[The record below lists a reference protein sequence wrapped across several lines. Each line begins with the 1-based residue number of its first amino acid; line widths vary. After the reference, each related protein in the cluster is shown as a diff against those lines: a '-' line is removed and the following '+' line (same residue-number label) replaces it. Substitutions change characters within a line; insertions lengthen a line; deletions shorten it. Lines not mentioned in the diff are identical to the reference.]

1 MKAIVCEMC
10 SSHDIVKKDGM
21 YICESCGTKYTT
33 EEAKKMMVD
42 ISGSTVKIDT
52 SDKLKNMY
60 EVARRAKDDN
70 NSETAAK
77 YYDMILMEDPSSWEA
92 TFYSSYFS
100 AMQTKIINIASA
112 AYKVKNSS
120 VTAIQMIKDNV
131 ADESEQDEAVSQ
143 LVASIVIIGTMLHSS
158 ALKTY
163 KGTTFNDASYEQK
176 HQQEYIDRAV
186 AVKDMLYATGDQ
198 IEKLFTSEKAL
209 KLAALCW
216 EQGVDVNRAY
226 IYCLNQESKEYN
238 NKIINTY
245 VDKACKYDDAYAQKT
260 AVKIRKARIAE
271 IDRELG
277 KIKVNYNP
285 GVLGFTIVFAV
296 AYIICSIVAGVT
308 DEYALFWIILK
319 WICGPVAVLSFCFI
333 FRSKSSQEE
342 QKKKIEEL
350 QKEKEELEKQINK

>member
-42 ISGSTVKIDT
+42 ITGSTVKIDT

-70 NSETAAK
+70 NAETAAK

-92 TFYSSYFS
+92 TFYSSYFT
-100 AMQTKIINIASA
+100 AMQTKIMNIASA
-112 AYKVKNSS
+112 AYKVKNSA

-131 ADESEQDEAVSQ
+131 TDEAEQDEAVSH
-143 LVASIVIIGTMLHSS
+143 LVASLVIIGTMFHSS
-158 ALKTY
+158 ALNTY
-163 KGTTFNDASYEQK
+163 KGTTFNNANYEQK

-216 EQGVDVNRAY
+216 KQGIDVNRTY

-238 NKIINTY
+238 RKMINAY
-245 VDKACKYDDAYAQKT
+245 VDKVCKYDSAYAH
-260 AVKIRKARIAE
+260 KIKNAPRIAE
-271 IDRELG
+271 INKELR
-277 KIKVNYNP
+277 KIKVNYRP
-285 GVLGFTIVFAV
+285 WAV
-296 AYIICSIVAGVT
+296 AAAIA
-308 DEYALFWIILK
+308 FF
-319 WICGPVAVLSFCFI
+319 VLSFICGYFPRFVSEPSIQFVQFIVILVWVFRAMVVVSFCFV
-333 FRSKSSQEE
+333 FRSKANQEE

-350 QKEKEELEKQINK
+350 QKEKEELENQ